1 MLNSVEVLRSGASP
15 RKGASFLC
23 VASRTVKSTLAQGRS
38 VYCIE
43 VNIWLNFI
51 RCYQWGELGTQSFSV
66 LLFFFFFL
74 QLRMDYLS
82 KNFNELKSTLPT
94 WLLT

>member
-66 LLFFFFFL
+66 LLLFFFFFFL
-74 QLRMDYLS
+74 QLLMDYLS
-82 KNFNELKSTLPT
+82 
-94 WLLT
+94 